1 MNKGTD
7 WTDELPFRII
17 LTELPHSDADCHHF
31 RANLKIVYNSEA
43 FKGHVGASCS
53 LISYSEF
60 VSGCLPDL

>member
-17 LTELPHSDADCHHF
+17 LTELPHGDVDSHHF

-43 FKGHVGASCS
+43 FKSHVRASCR
-53 LISYSEF
+53 LISCTKF
-60 VSGCLPDL
+60 VSRCLPDL